1 MCRNWYSLALSI
13 GLACWLSTA
22 SALSPTIE
30 KTTTFVVVRHAEKQT
45 VPIHGV
51 ALNPSDPPLTK
62 RGQVRANALARALAT
77 DRLYAVY
84 ATPFI
89 RTQATAQPTA
99 TAHRLTMTTYAPTT
113 DTAAFVF
120 KLKADA
126 QPGTVLIVGHS
137 NTVPA
142 IVAAL
147 CECPA
152 PKMTDQDYGDRFDIV
167 RTTDGATTLRRS
179 RF

>member
-1 MCRNWYSLALSI
+1 MYRNWYAPVLAVL
-13 GLACWLSTA
+13 LAYWLSTV
-22 SALSPTIE
+22 SALSPTNE

-45 VPIHGV
+45 VPTPGV

-62 RGQVRANALARALAT
+62 RGQVRAEALARALAS
-77 DRLYAVY
+77 DRVYAVY

-99 TAHRLTMTTYAPTT
+99 TAHQLTLTNYAPAT
-113 DTAAFVF
+113 DAVAFALE
-120 KLKADA
+120 LKAKA
-126 QPGTVLIVGHS
+126 RPGKVLIVGHS

-167 RTTDGATTLRRS
+167 RTTEGATTLRRS